1 MKAEINLNIENYI
14 EAQYR
19 ELRPNINIE
28 YEDLYKGIEH
38 IKLKEILSTLHYI
51 FLSNYKM
58 MNQCLPTGDYTARFW
73 AEPSRNLIKAIE
85 IATGLQRTLK
95 NSKFAFAFDV
105 YYADLIEISQ
115 GFLSRSGGSIIPE
128 HMDKVEL
135 YYTLPIF
142 IMQNS
147 VTVDSLSD
155 KKTFELK
162 FIGEG
167 SYADVFKYK
176 DSFYQK
182 WFVLKRAKKGLNEK
196 EMARFKREFEQMYEF
211 NSPYI
216 VEVYCYNVAE
226 NEYIMEFMDCTLDEY
241 IKSNNSKLMISQ
253 RKGLANQILR
263 AFQYIHAK
271 GLLHRDVSPKN
282 ILLKLYDDVPVVKVA
297 DFGLVKIP
305 DSSLTTV
312 NTEFKGYFNDP
323 ALVVDG
329 FHSYSVLH
337 ETYALTRLLY
347 FIMTGKTNTEKI
359 KDSNLKMFV
368 EKGLSS
374 DKKQRFQTVL
384 ELTGEFKKI

>member
-1 MKAEINLNIENYI
+1 MKAEKNLNIENYI

-19 ELRPNINIE
+19 ELQPNINIE
-28 YEDLYKGIEH
+28 YEDLYNGIGH
-38 IKLKEILSTLHYI
+38 SKLKQILATLHYI
-51 FLSNYKM
+51 FLSTYKM
-58 MNQCLPTGDYTARFW
+58 MNERLPTGDYTAHFW
-73 AEPSRNLIKAIE
+73 AEPSRDLIKAIE

-95 NSKFAFAFDV
+95 NNKLAFAFDP
-105 YYADLIEISQ
+105 YYADLIDKSQ
-115 GFLSRSGGSIIPE
+115 GFLSRSGGSVIPE
-128 HMDKVEL
+128 HMHKVEL

-142 IMQNS
+142 IIQNS
-147 VTVDSLSD
+147 VTVDSLSNR
-155 KKTFELK
+155 KTFELK

-182 WFVLKRAKKGLNEK
+182 WFVLKRAKKDLNEK
-196 EMARFKREFEQMYEF
+196 ELARFKREFEKMYEF

-216 VEVYCYNVAE
+216 VEVYCYNDAE
-226 NEYIMEFMDCTLDEY
+226 NEYIMEFMDCTLDKY
-241 IKSNNSKLMISQ
+241 IESNNSKLTVSQ
-253 RKGLANQILR
+253 RKGFANQVLR

-305 DSSLTTV
+305 DSTLTTV
-312 NTEFKGYFNDP
+312 NTDFKGYFNDP

-329 FHSYSVLH
+329 FQSYNVLH

-347 FIMTGKTNTEKI
+347 FIMTGKTNAEKI
-359 KDSNLKMFV
+359 KDNNLKIFV

-384 ELTGEFKKI
+384 ELAGEFRKI

>member
-1 MKAEINLNIENYI
+1 MNIENYI

-19 ELRPNINIE
+19 ELQLNINIE
-28 YEDLYKGIEH
+28 YEDLYNGIEH
-38 IKLKEILSTLHYI
+38 YKLKEIFATLHYL
-51 FLSNYKM
+51 FLSSYKM
-58 MNQCLPTGDYTARFW
+58 MNERLPTGDYTAHFW
-73 AEPSRNLIKAIE
+73 AAPSRGLIKAIE
-85 IATGLQRTLK
+85 IAVGLQRTLK
-95 NSKFAFAFDV
+95 NSKYAFAFDP
-105 YYADLIEISQ
+105 YYADLIKKSQ
-115 GFLSRSGGSIIPE
+115 EFLSISGGSIIPE

-155 KKTFELK
+155 QKTFELK
-162 FIGEG
+162 LIGEG
-167 SYADVFKYK
+167 SYADVFKYR

-182 WFVLKRAKKGLNEK
+182 WFVLKRAKKELNKK
-196 EMARFKREFEQMYEF
+196 ELTRFKREFEQMHEF

-216 VEVYCYNVAE
+216 VEVYCYNNAE

-241 IKSNNSKLMISQ
+241 IEKNNSKLTVLQ
-253 RKGLANQILR
+253 RKSIANQVLR
-263 AFQYIHAK
+263 AFLYIHAK

-282 ILLKLYDDVPVVKVA
+282 ILIKLYDDIPVVKVA

-305 DSSLTTV
+305 DSTLTTV

-323 ALVVDG
+323 ALVVEG
-329 FHSYSVLH
+329 FDSYSVFH

-359 KDSNLKMFV
+359 KDNNLKIFV

-384 ELTGEFKKI
+384 ELAGEFKKI

>member
-1 MKAEINLNIENYI
+1 MNIDNYI
-14 EAQYR
+14 ETQYR
-19 ELRPNINIE
+19 ELQPNINME
-28 YEDLYKGIEH
+28 YEDLYYGIDQS
-38 IKLKEILSTLHYI
+38 KLKEILATLHYI
-51 FLSNYKM
+51 FLSSYKV
-58 MNQCLPTGDYTARFW
+58 MNERLPTAGNTAHFW

-95 NSKFAFAFDV
+95 NSLSAFNFDP
-105 YYADLIEISQ
+105 YYADLIKKSQ
-115 GFLSRSGGSIIPE
+115 GFLSNSGGSVIPE

-135 YYTLPIF
+135 YYTVPIF

-147 VTVDSLSD
+147 VTVDSVSH
-155 KKTFELK
+155 KKTYELK

-176 DSFYQK
+176 DTFYQK
-182 WFVLKRAKKGLNEK
+182 WFVLKRAKKQLNNK
-196 EMARFKREFEQMYEF
+196 ESARFKREFEQMYEF

-216 VEVYCYNVAE
+216 VEVYCYNDSE
-226 NEYIMEFMDCTLDEY
+226 NEYIMEFMDCTLDKY
-241 IKSNNSKLMISQ
+241 IKSNNSKLTVSQ
-253 RKGLANQILR
+253 RKSLANQVLR
-263 AFQYIHAK
+263 AFQYIHSK

-282 ILLKLYDDVPVVKVA
+282 ILLKLYDDVPVIKVS

-305 DSSLTTV
+305 DSALTTV

-329 FHSYSVLH
+329 FNSYAVLH

-347 FIMTGKTNTEKI
+347 FIMTGKTNTEKVY
-359 KDSNLKMFV
+359 DNNLKIFV

-374 DKKQRFQTVL
+374 DKKQRFQTVM
-384 ELTGEFKKI
+384 EIAGEFKRL

>member
-1 MKAEINLNIENYI
+1 
-14 EAQYR
+14 
-19 ELRPNINIE
+19 
-28 YEDLYKGIEH
+28 
-38 IKLKEILSTLHYI
+38 
-51 FLSNYKM
+51 
-58 MNQCLPTGDYTARFW
+58 
-73 AEPSRNLIKAIE
+73 
-85 IATGLQRTLK
+85 
-95 NSKFAFAFDV
+95 
-105 YYADLIEISQ
+105 
-115 GFLSRSGGSIIPE
+115 
-128 HMDKVEL
+128 
-135 YYTLPIF
+135 
-142 IMQNS
+142 
-147 VTVDSLSD
+147 
-155 KKTFELK
+155 
-162 FIGEG
+162 
-167 SYADVFKYK
+167 
-176 DSFYQK
+176 
-182 WFVLKRAKKGLNEK
+182 
-196 EMARFKREFEQMYEF
+196 
-211 NSPYI
+211 
-216 VEVYCYNVAE
+216 
-226 NEYIMEFMDCTLDEY
+226 
-241 IKSNNSKLMISQ
+241 MISQ
-253 RKGLANQILR
+253 RKGLANQIIR

>member
-1 MKAEINLNIENYI
+1 LNIDNYI
-14 EAQYR
+14 ETQYR
-19 ELRPNINIE
+19 ELQPNINME
-28 YEDLYKGIEH
+28 YEDLYYGIDQS
-38 IKLKEILSTLHYI
+38 KLKEILATLHYI
-51 FLSNYKM
+51 FLSSYKV
-58 MNQCLPTGDYTARFW
+58 MNERLPTAGNTAHFW

-95 NSKFAFAFDV
+95 NSLSAFNFDP
-105 YYADLIEISQ
+105 YYADLIKKSQ
-115 GFLSRSGGSIIPE
+115 GFLSNSGGSVIPE

-135 YYTLPIF
+135 YYTVPIF

-147 VTVDSLSD
+147 VTVDSVSH
-155 KKTFELK
+155 KKTYELK

-176 DSFYQK
+176 DTFYQK
-182 WFVLKRAKKGLNEK
+182 WFVLKRAKKQLNNK
-196 EMARFKREFEQMYEF
+196 ESARFKREFEQMYEF

-216 VEVYCYNVAE
+216 VEVYCYNDSE
-226 NEYIMEFMDCTLDEY
+226 NEYIMEFMDCTLDKY
-241 IKSNNSKLMISQ
+241 IKSNNSKLTVSQ
-253 RKGLANQILR
+253 RKSLANQVLR
-263 AFQYIHAK
+263 AFQYIHSK

-282 ILLKLYDDVPVVKVA
+282 ILLKLYDDVPVIKVS

-305 DSSLTTV
+305 DSALTTV

-329 FHSYSVLH
+329 FNSYAVLH

-347 FIMTGKTNTEKI
+347 FIMTGKTNTEKVY
-359 KDSNLKMFV
+359 DNNLKIFV

-374 DKKQRFQTVL
+374 DKKQRFQTVM
-384 ELTGEFKKI
+384 EIAGEFKRL